1 MFHLPNYNPEVGGRM
16 TKLIKL
22 SLVTIVA
29 MGIAFTGCQKKITK
43 VEPQPQQTPP
53 PKVQEQ
59 PTPPPP
65 PPPAAEPQEENI
77 DAILQQVL
85 QPIYFDFDQSN
96 IKPEGISVL
105 EKIASFLKEHTNVR
119 LMAEGN
125 ADERGSSE
133 YNMGLGENRA
143 KAVKN
148 YLTSYGISGDRIE
161 TTSYGR
167 ERPVST
173 NCGDDDSCHA
183 KNRRVEWKVL
193 SK

>member
-1 MFHLPNYNPEVGGRM
+1 MSKYMRFAF
-16 TKLIKL
+16 
-22 SLVTIVA
+22 VA
-29 MGIAFTGCQKKITK
+29 LIAFSIALTGCSKKVTK
-43 VEPQPQQTPP
+43 VEPTPEPTPPP
-53 PKVQEQ
+53 PKVQPQ

-65 PPPAAEPQEENI
+65 PPVEEPKEDISGQ
-77 DAILQQVL
+77 LQKIL
-85 QPIYFDFDQSN
+85 QPIYFDFDRSELR
-96 IKPEGISVL
+96 PEGISLL
-105 EKIASFLKEHTNVR
+105 ETIANFLKEHPAVR

-148 YLTSYGISGDRIE
+148 YLTSYGIAADRIE

-167 ERPVST
+167 ERPARP
-173 NCGDDDSCHA
+173 NCGEDDSCHA
-183 KNRRVEWKVL
+183 MNRRVEWQVL